1 MAKTDQTA
9 LEEIEALRQKFLTEI
24 EGVEDPE
31 ALEEIRVKF
40 LGRKG
45 ILTEVLRS
53 VSKSPPEERRARG
66 KAANHVKAALTEA
79 IEAKKIE
86 FGPNKGKV
94 HNVTASIKVQT
105 ETTAYA
111 TVTTRPVDFSLPGRR
126 PPQGHLHVITQVTD
140 EIVDIFSE
148 LGYQVATG
156 PDIETEYYN
165 FDALNTPADHPARD
179 SHDTFYVKPGV
190 VLRTH
195 TSPVQMRVM
204 EKVQPPVA
212 IVAPGRVYR
221 VDYDASHSPMFF
233 QLEGLLVDEG
243 VTFADLKGTLHHFI
257 HKLFGKDVKLR
268 FRPHFFPFTEPSAE
282 VDILWTAKDR
292 STGETKSQWLEILG
306 CGMVHPEVFRAAGY
320 DYEKYSGF
328 AFGLGIDRIAMVKHS
343 IPNIHHLF
351 ENDLRFLEQF

>member
-1 MAKTDQTA
+1 MAKTVQTASGKIEALQQESRAEIKSIADPDA
-9 LEEIEALRQKFLTEI
+9 LEEF
-24 EGVEDPE
+24 
-31 ALEEIRVKF
+31 RVKW

-45 ILTEVLRS
+45 ILTDVLRS
-53 VSKSPPEERRARG
+53 VSKAPPEERAALG
-66 KAANHVKAALTEA
+66 KAANQVKATLLEE

-86 FGPNKGKV
+86 FDANKGKV
-94 HNVTASIKVQT
+94 KHATSTSAASFS
-105 ETTAYA
+105 TTATA
-111 TVTTRPVDFSLPGRR
+111 TVDFSLPGRV
-126 PPQGHLHVITQVTD
+126 PPRGHLHLITQVTD

-165 FDALNTPADHPARD
+165 FDSLNTPQDHPARD

-204 EKVQPPVA
+204 EKVKPPVA
-212 IVAPGRVYR
+212 VIAPGRVYR

-233 QLEGLLVDEG
+233 QIEGLLVDEG

-292 STGETKSQWLEILG
+292 NTGETKSQWLEILG
-306 CGMVHPEVFRAAGY
+306 CGMVHPEVFRSAGY
-320 DYEKYSGF
+320 DYERYSGF

-343 IPNIHHLF
+343 IPNIHYLF

>member
-1 MAKTDQTA
+1 MAKTDKTA
-9 LEEIEALRQKFLTEI
+9 LEHLETSREESLAELGAFDNLA
-24 EGVEDPE
+24 
-31 ALEEIRVKF
+31 ALEDFRVKW
-40 LGRKG
+40 LGRSG
-45 ILTEVLRS
+45 ALTDILRS
-53 VSKSPPEERRARG
+53 VSEAPPDERPALG
-66 KAANHVKAALTEA
+66 KAANALKVELSEA
-79 IEAKKIE
+79 LDAKKSLLQSQ
-86 FGPNKGKV
+86 GTPG
-94 HNVTASIKVQT
+94 ASEESI
-105 ETTAYA
+105 
-111 TVTTRPVDFSLPGRR
+111 DFSLPGRI
-126 PPQGHLHVITQVTD
+126 PPQGHLHLITQVTD

-165 FDALNTPADHPARD
+165 FDSLNTPADHPARD

-195 TSPVQMRVM
+195 TSPVQMHVM
-204 EKVQPPVA
+204 EKVKPPVA
-212 IVAPGRVYR
+212 VIAPGRVYR

-233 QLEGLLVDEG
+233 QIEGLLVDEG

-292 STGETKSQWLEILG
+292 NTGETKTKWLEILG
-306 CGMVHPEVFRAAGY
+306 CGMVHPEVFRYAGY
-320 DYEKYSGF
+320 DYEKYTGF

-343 IPNIHHLF
+343 IPNIHYLF